1 MNKIVR
7 VILFVLLV
15 TIFVTSSIYLYKELN
30 EEKVQEDI
38 FEELS
43 NITEDTQEQEE
54 TNKVDVIKLHEENSD
69 FVGWLK
75 IEDTNIN

>member
-7 VILFVLLV
+7 VILLVLLV

-54 TNKVDVIKLHEENSD
+54 TKLMLQNYTKKTAT
-69 FVGWLK
+69 L
-75 IEDTNIN
+75 